1 VIAASS
7 EVVPIVYRP
16 ELLSL
21 GVSQVHVGSDNL
33 LLQGSG
39 YLRRILPARSEQLP
53 DCPFINANPINN
65 VVAITL
71 FLIILAPVLRDEE
84 RRASVFVGCHER
96 PEWRELRC
104 LSRVPIRPSQI
115 AQPQTHF
122 WYLI

>member
-1 VIAASS
+1 MIAASS

-71 FLIILAPVLRDEE
+71 FLIILAPVLRE
-84 RRASVFVGCHER
+84 
-96 PEWRELRC
+96 
-104 LSRVPIRPSQI
+104 
-115 AQPQTHF
+115 
-122 WYLI
+122 